1 MKAARHRLAVLA
13 LCLVCGFSH
22 AEDPAKVHT
31 TIERGLQFLTKAGDA
46 WMAEQNCVSC
56 HHMGVLIRAQAE
68 AMRRGFKVDQTKL
81 DEWTDWTLMR
91 LDGKSKPGVE
101 ALSELILAVP
111 AAGPQLQARLI
122 KEQQADGTWKPGGQ
136 FATMQQRTTS
146 EAQEATTRLS
156 LLALL
161 AVNGDAPAREKALAK
176 LGPATEA
183 DSTETLVWRALLA
196 KGQKSNPALAE
207 MLRRQNADGGWAW
220 RTGEWVSD
228 ALATGEVLA
237 ALKDFPGTKPAAD
250 RARAWLVANQAPN
263 GSWPID
269 ASLISQLSRK
279 DFTRVNGIYTFWGTA
294 WATIGLL
301 QDSPQAGVASR

>member
-1 MKAARHRLAVLA
+1 MKAACHRLVVLG
-13 LCLVCGFSH
+13 LCLIFGH
-22 AEDPAKVHT
+22 ARAEDPAKVHA
-31 TIERGLQFLTKAGDA
+31 TIERSLQFLAKAGDA

-56 HHMGVLIRAQAE
+56 HHMGVLIRSQAE
-68 AMRRGFKVDQTKL
+68 ALRKGFKVDQTKL
-81 DEWTDWTLMR
+81 DAWTDWTLLL

-101 ALSELILAVP
+101 ALAELALALP
-111 AAGPQLQARLI
+111 AAAPQLQSRLL
-122 KEQQADGTWKPGGQ
+122 KEQQPDGTWKPGGQ

-161 AVNGDAPAREKALAK
+161 AVNGNTATSEKALAK

-183 DSTETLVWRALLA
+183 DSTETLVWRALLT

-207 MLRRQNADGGWAW
+207 IIRRQNADGGWAW

-237 ALKDFPGTKPAAD
+237 ALKDFPGTKAAAD
-250 RARAWLVANQAPN
+250 HARGWLVSHQNAD

-269 ASLISQLSRK
+269 ASLISKLSRK

-301 QDSPQAGVASR
+301 QDSPEPGVASR

>member
-1 MKAARHRLAVLA
+1 MNAARHRLAVLG
-13 LCLVCGFSH
+13 LCLSSILGH
-22 AEDPAKVHT
+22 AEDPAKVRT
-31 TIERGLQFLTKAGDA
+31 TIERSLQFLTKAGDA

-68 AMRRGFKVDQTKL
+68 ALHKGFKVDQTKL

-101 ALSELILAVP
+101 ALAELALALP
-111 AAGPQLQARLI
+111 AAAPQLQSRLL
-122 KEQQADGTWKPGGQ
+122 KEQQPDGTWKPGGQ
-136 FATMQQRTTS
+136 FATMQQRTTP

-161 AVNGDAPAREKALAK
+161 AVDGDAAARERALAK

-196 KGQKSNPALAE
+196 KGEKSNPALAE
-207 MLRRQNADGGWAW
+207 ILRRQNADGGWAW
-220 RTGEWVSD
+220 RTGEWISD

-237 ALKDFPGTKPAAD
+237 ALKGFPGTKPAAD
-250 RARAWLVANQAPN
+250 RARGWLVSNQAAN

-269 ASLISQLSRK
+269 ASLISKLSRK

-294 WATIGLL
+294 WATIGLI
-301 QDSPQAGVASR
+301 QDSPEPGVASR